1 MLFSV
6 GYQLRAD
13 SDFVD
18 RIIQNKDRIGEVY
31 FSFDGIPN
39 GRSSDY
45 VGNDLSRFE
54 AEEKRKRDLE
64 VLCGAGLHFN
74 LLLNGNCYGKYALS
88 RAFYSKIG
96 DTVDHLMTKYRLSGV
111 TTTSPLIAKFIKQNF
126 ENIKVRASVNMS
138 LEVPEGMEYIKDL
151 FDEFYLKREY
161 NRRLDKI
168 KAAKLWCDEN
178 GKRLYGLA
186 NSGCLNF
193 CSAHTFHD
201 NLVAH
206 ESEAAEM
213 DNCYVFRGQCCEYL
227 SDGECREGWLQKTNF
242 IRPEDVYLYEGFFDG
257 MKLATRVNPNP
268 IGVLDAYI
276 KQSHRGN
283 IFELLEPNHSGLF
296 LPSIIENKNI
306 PEDFAARIMQCDKNC
321 RECNFCRDTQ
331 SRATIVL

>member
-18 RIIQNKDRIGEVY
+18 CIIQNRNSIGEVY
-31 FSFDGIPN
+31 FSFNGIPN

-45 VGNDLSRFE
+45 VGDDLSYFE
-54 AEEKRKRDLE
+54 AEKKRERDLE
-64 VLCGAGLHFN
+64 ELYNAGLRFN

-96 DTVDHLMTKYRLSGV
+96 DTVDHLVTKYRLGGV
-111 TTTSPLIAKFIKQNF
+111 TTTSPLIAKFLKENF
-126 ENIKVRASVNMS
+126 EEIKVRASVNMS
-138 LEVPEGMEYIKDL
+138 LEVPEGMEYIEDL

-161 NRRLDKI
+161 NRRLDKL
-168 KAAKLWCDEN
+168 KEARRWCDEN
-178 GKRLYGLA
+178 GKKLYGLA

-213 DNCYVFRGQCCEYL
+213 DNCYVFHGQCHEYL
-227 SDGECREGWLQKTNF
+227 SDGACREGWLQKTNF
-242 IRPEDVYLYEGFFDG
+242 IRPEDIHLYEDFFDG

-268 IGVLDAYI
+268 MGVLDAYA

-283 IFELLEPNHSGLF
+283 VFDLLEPNHVGLF

-306 PEDFAARIMQCDKNC
+306 SEDFATHVMQCDKNC

-331 SRATIVL
+331 AQATIVL